1 MMKIKFD
8 KNQNVKQGRPT
19 YLIVATSKAQILA
32 KKLGGKVI
40 NRKICSEKKYFAQG
54 SYYFEHWFRSLV
66 YEGHCIL
73 WVKIKGDD

>member
-1 MMKIKFD
+1 MKIKFD

-40 NRKICSEKKYFAQG
+40 NRKICSEKNILRREVITLNIG
-54 SYYFEHWFRSLV
+54 LDHWFMKV
-66 YEGHCIL
+66 TAYYG
-73 WVKIKGDD
+73 